1 MRHIVILSVIAL
13 AAAVTAAQAAPATI
27 EGSWKGSGIVTYRN
41 GADNVQCRVR
51 YTRATAKS
59 FAVSSQCATT
69 SGHYELSGRVISVGE
84 NRYTGWVQ
92 STQNNQ
98 GGRVT
103 LVQHGNRVAVTVTS
117 RRGSAKLTLA
127 RG

>member
-1 MRHIVILSVIAL
+1 
-13 AAAVTAAQAAPATI
+13 
-27 EGSWKGSGIVTYRN
+27 
-41 GADNVQCRVR
+41 
-51 YTRATAKS
+51 
-59 FAVSSQCATT
+59 
-69 SGHYELSGRVISVGE
+69 VISVGE

-92 STQNNQ
+92 SAQNNQ

-103 LVQHGNRVAVTVTS
+103 LVQHGNRLAVTVTS

>member
-1 MRHIVILSVIAL
+1 MRHIAILSAIAL
-13 AAAVTAAQAAPATI
+13 STAVAAAQAAPATI
-27 EGSWKGSGIVTYRN
+27 EGSWRGSGIVTYRN

-51 YTRATAKS
+51 YTRSTAKS

-92 STQNNQ
+92 SAQNNQ

-103 LVQHGNRVAVTVTS
+103 LVQHGNRLAVTVTS